1 MSTQIPEYTRAGPE
15 DVVLS
20 SSDRRIQLQNML
32 RTDNTSKFEPTV
44 EQYYVHQLGEYNHF
58 GDDICKHCG
67 FLRHQ
72 HGIDTCKT
80 VFDQHG
86 RRLGM
91 GWSEVG
97 SAMLKCDESSNYLH
111 PVYLFGTRRGSVGW
125 MSYVGSRDVDAG
137 IEAEGYDPYDFQKS
151 WAQFKERYTIPSVAV
166 GGMNAGRSVRTIG
179 ASGGVF
185 QPKRLS
191 SRRSP
196 QRRSP
201 RNRRV
206 S

>member
-15 DVVLS
+15 DAVLS
-20 SSDRRIQLQNML
+20 SSDRLIQLQNM
-32 RTDNTSKFEPTV
+32 RRADNTSTFEPTV
-44 EQYYVHQLGEYNHF
+44 EQYSVHQF

-72 HGIDTCKT
+72 HVKDDCKT
-80 VFDQHG
+80 VFEQHG

-97 SAMLKCDESSNYLH
+97 SAMLACDDSSNYLH

-137 IEAEGYDPYDFQKS
+137 IEANGYDPYDLQKS

-166 GGMNAGRSVRTIG
+166 GGMNAGRSLRTTG
-179 ASGGVF
+179 ASGGGF
-185 QPKRLS
+185 QPTRRS
-191 SRRSP
+191 PRRSP

>member
-32 RTDNTSKFEPTV
+32 RSDNTSTFEPTV
-44 EQYYVHQLGEYNHF
+44 EQYNGRQV

-72 HGIDTCKT
+72 HGKDTCKT
-80 VFDQHG
+80 VFERHG

-97 SAMLKCDESSNYLH
+97 SAMLECDDSSNYLH

-137 IEAEGYDPYDFQKS
+137 IEAEGYDPYDLQKS

-166 GGMNAGRSVRTIG
+166 GGKNAGRSARTIG
-179 ASGGVF
+179 ASGGGF
-185 QPKRLS
+185 QPKRMS
-191 SRRSP
+191 PRRSP